1 MALPCVEVA
10 GEEANGAAMV
20 ATEHPKVDNGDM
32 VAVTMAVGVNQPMD
46 MDKKCMAAM
55 EEVWEEATAL
65 VVKLPEVP
73 VVDSVVGVE
82 IPVVGVEV
90 NKEVDPAH
98 ARIK

>member
-1 MALPCVEVA
+1 MDIQCAAEAVA
-10 GEEANGAAMV
+10 EANGAAMV

-65 VVKLPEVP
+65 VVKLPEEVHQE
-73 VVDSVVGVE
+73 VVVVAADS
-82 IPVVGVEV
+82 VVGVEV

>member
-1 MALPCVEVA
+1 MALPCEA
-10 GEEANGAAMV
+10 AAEEANGAAMV

-65 VVKLPEVP
+65 VVKLPEVAAE
-73 VVDSVVGVE
+73 VSVVGVE

>member
-1 MALPCVEVA
+1 
-10 GEEANGAAMV
+10 
-20 ATEHPKVDNGDM
+20 
-32 VAVTMAVGVNQPMD
+32 
-46 MDKKCMAAM
+46 MAAM

-65 VVKLPEVP
+65 VVKLPEVAEE
-73 VVDSVVGVE
+73 VDSVVGVE